1 MKEDCH
7 IGTFASA
14 AKGVFKREYTTEM
27 TRSNIKKNLSQIN
40 TLIHKL

>member
-7 IGTFASA
+7 IDTFASA
-14 AKGVFKREYTTEM
+14 AKGVFARGYTSKM
-27 TRSNIKKNLSQIN
+27 APLNIKKNLSQIN